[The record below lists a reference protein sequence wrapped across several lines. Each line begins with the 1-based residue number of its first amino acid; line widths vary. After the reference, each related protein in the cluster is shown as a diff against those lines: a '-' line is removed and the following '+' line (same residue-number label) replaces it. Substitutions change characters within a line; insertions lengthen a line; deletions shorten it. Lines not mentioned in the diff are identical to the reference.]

1 MSGLAIA
8 NAISI
13 DVFEAVY
20 MTGLR
25 LKQKIAAIN
34 RRRRQ
39 MQMIAAALKSRR
51 HPIEAQ
57 IIPIRRCNLSCTYCN
72 EFDSSSKPV
81 ATEEMLRRVDLL
93 ATLGTATVTISG
105 GEPLLHPELDQII
118 RRIRSQGMLA
128 GLITNGYLL
137 TAKRI
142 ESLNSAGLDQL
153 QISIDNIKPDEVSK
167 KSLRVLHKKL
177 RLLAEHA
184 LFDVNVNSVV
194 GSSIRSPEDAVV
206 VTQSALDLGLSTTM
220 GLIHNHSGLLQ
231 PLNERQKTVFQQI
244 ESLKK
249 PIHTAALYNRFHKN
263 LARGLPNDWHCRAGS
278 RYLYIC
284 EDGLVHYCSQQ
295 RGHPGIPLE
304 KYGPEDIER
313 EYHTVKGCAPYCTI
327 SCVQRG
333 SMVDEL
339 REDPIQAI
347 ARFFPST
354 GSEPAEMPLAVRVLT
369 WLFLPTK
376 KSRRRYVRRAALRV
390 LRVK

>member
-1 MSGLAIA
+1 M
-8 NAISI
+8 
-13 DVFEAVY
+13 AV
-20 MTGLR
+20 LR
-25 LKQKIAAIN
+25 LKQKIVAIN

-39 MQMIAAALKSRR
+39 VQMIAAALKSRR

-81 ATEEMLRRVDLL
+81 STEEMLRRVDLL
-93 ATLGTATVTISG
+93 AALGTATVTISG

-118 RRIRSQGMLA
+118 RRIRSHGMLA

-137 TAKRI
+137 TPKRI
-142 ESLNSAGLDQL
+142 DSLNLAGLDQL
-153 QISIDNIKPDEVSK
+153 QISIDNVKADEVSK

-177 RLLAEHA
+177 RLLAERA
-184 LFDVNVNSVV
+184 QFEVNVNSVV
-194 GSSIRSPEDAVV
+194 GSAIRTPEDAVV
-206 VTQSALDLGLSTTM
+206 INQSALDLGLSTTM

-231 PLNERQKTVFQQI
+231 PLDERQRTVFLQI
-244 ESLKK
+244 ESAKK
-249 PIHTAALYNRFHKN
+249 PMHTAALYNRFHKN
-263 LARGLPNDWHCRAGS
+263 LAHGLPNDWHCRAGS

-304 KYGPEDIER
+304 DYGPEDIER
-313 EYHTVKGCAPYCTI
+313 EYHTIKGCAPYCTI

-347 ARFFPST
+347 SRFFPST
-354 GSEPAEMPLAVRVLT
+354 GAGRSEMPLAVRILT

-376 KSRRRYVRRAALRV
+376 KSKRRYLRRAALRV